1 VRYLLV
7 HFSSPTIRGDDYD
20 ELKKAVANSY
30 GGVWDIW
37 DRWERRWIEYSWEDW
52 ERARKIHEPADG

>member
-1 VRYLLV
+1 
-7 HFSSPTIRGDDYD
+7 
-20 ELKKAVANSY
+20 VANSY